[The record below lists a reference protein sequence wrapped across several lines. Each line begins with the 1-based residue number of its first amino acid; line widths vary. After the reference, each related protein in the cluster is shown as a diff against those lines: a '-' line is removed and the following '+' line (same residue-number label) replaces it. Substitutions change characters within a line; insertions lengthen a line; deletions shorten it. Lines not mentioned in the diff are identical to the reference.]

1 MLSKTTPACSPVV
14 EDLITRTIGCAIR
27 VHQALGPGYVEAV
40 YHDAMAIEL
49 AHEEISFDREYRFT
63 VCYRGRPLRRH
74 QLDLVIGGAV
84 VVELK
89 AVERLQRIHQM
100 QLLSYMKAGGLKAGL
115 LMNFHAEYL
124 RSELRRF
131 VL

>member
-1 MLSKTTPACSPVV
+1 M
-14 EDLITRTIGCAIR
+14 
-27 VHQALGPGYVEAV
+27 AV
-40 YHDAMAIEL
+40 EL
-49 AHEEISFDREYRFT
+49 AAAQLPFDREFNVIVY
-63 VCYRGRPLRRH
+63 YRGQPLRKHR
-74 QLDLVIGGAV
+74 LDLVVGGAI

-100 QLLSYMKAGGLKAGL
+100 QLLSYMKAAQLKAGL

-124 RSELRRF
+124 KSELRRF